1 MEIQLHT
8 HEFPPVYDENSR
20 ILILGSFPSVKS
32 REQQFFYGHPR
43 NRFWPLLAAIYQEI
57 VPVTVEEKKAFLLRH
72 RIALWDVIDS
82 CEIAGSSDSSIRN
95 AVPCDLRQIMDTAP
109 IRKIYLNGG
118 TAAKWYRKFWK
129 NENWNDMQL
138 PSTSPAN
145 AAWTFEK
152 LFDSWKRILEQDE
165 GNEFPVGEKHEI

>member
-43 NRFWPLLAAIYQEI
+43 NRFWPLLAAIYQEATPETI
-57 VPVTVEEKKAFLLRH
+57 EEKTAFLLRH
-72 RIALWDVIDS
+72 RIALWDVIDC

-95 AVPCDLRQIMDTAP
+95 AVPCDLKKIMDTAP
-109 IRKIYLNGG
+109 IRMIYLNGG
-118 TAAKWYRKFWK
+118 TAAKWYRKFWQK
-129 NENWNDMQL
+129 ENWNYTQL

-152 LFDSWKRILEQDE
+152 LFDSWKIILEQDE
-165 GNEFPVGEKHEI
+165 ENE

>member
-8 HEFPPVYDENSR
+8 HEFPPVYDENSG

-43 NRFWPLLAAIYQEI
+43 NRFWPLLAAVYQEKTPETI
-57 VPVTVEEKKAFLLRH
+57 EEKKLFLLRNQ
-72 RIALWDVIDS
+72 IALWDVVDR

-95 AVPCDLRQIMDTAP
+95 AVPCDLKQIMDAAP
-109 IRKIYLNGG
+109 IRNIYLNGG
-118 TAAKWYRKFWK
+118 TAAKWYRKFWQK
-129 NENWNDMQL
+129 EDWKYTQL

-152 LFDSWKRILEQDE
+152 LFASWKMIREQGE
-165 GNEFPVGEKHEI
+165 GNEWSSGENHEI